1 MRLVLIA
8 VSAAVFS
15 LFAAAGAQ
23 AAPQTLLLVA
33 QGDDLHFTC
42 AGEHCSAEGTSL
54 CLQYERASPTRGTP
68 YELVN
73 EARYGT
79 GRPTGLTLIGQT
91 ASGTEKTLP
100 LDSLKIASERDHMAV
115 RFRID
120 KALLAAH
127 GVKTA
132 KLRVAHNVVLAPV
145 WGPGDANPQLESD
158 IELSMGPMR
167 TVAEGTLKHQKP
179 EVRVAHMVRDTLNA
193 LPRGR
198 VATNDERKT
207 AFDKA
212 LTLHAQKDGGVLQR
226 DVDEA
231 RKNIASC
238 DFIND
243 GEMWYR
249 GYYEKVSRYRG
260 CLGQRH
266 DNLIKGVNQTYW
278 KSMQG
283 AGS

>member
-1 MRLVLIA
+1 MRFALIA

-15 LFAAAGAQ
+15 LFTTAGAQ

-33 QGDDLHFTC
+33 QGNDLYFTC
-42 AGEHCSAEGTSL
+42 AGEHCTTEGSSL

-91 ASGTEKTLP
+91 ASGSEKTLP
-100 LDSLKIASERDHMAV
+100 LDSMSIASERDHMAA
-115 RFRID
+115 R
-120 KALLAAH
+120 LAAH
-127 GVKTA
+127 GVESA
-132 KLRVAHNVVLAPV
+132 KLRVTHNVVLAPV
-145 WGPGDANPQLESD
+145 WQLGDPNPQLEAD
-158 IELSMGPMR
+158 YELSMGPLR
-167 TVAEGTLKHQKP
+167 AAAESTLKRQQT
-179 EVRVAHMVRDTLNA
+179 EVRVAHIVRDTMNA

-198 VATNDERKT
+198 VATKEERKT
-207 AFDKA
+207 AFDTA
-212 LTLHAQKDGGVLQR
+212 LTLHGQKAGGIPQN
-226 DVDEA
+226 DVDKA

-238 DFIND
+238 DYID
-243 GEMWYR
+243 DREMWFR

-266 DNLIKGVNQTYW
+266 DNLMKDVNQQYW
-278 KSMQG
+278 DSMKG
-283 AGS
+283 TGS

>member
-1 MRLVLIA
+1 MRVVLTA
-8 VSAAVFS
+8 LSAAVFS
-15 LFAAAGAQ
+15 LFATVGAQ

-54 CLQYERASPTRGTP
+54 CLQYERATPTRGTA

-79 GRPTGLTLIGQT
+79 GRPTGLALIGQT
-91 ASGTEKTLP
+91 ASGAEKALP
-100 LDSLKIASERDHMAV
+100 LESLSIASERDHMAV
-115 RFRID
+115 RFSIT
-120 KALLAAH
+120 KALLAEH
-127 GVKTA
+127 GVQSA
-132 KLRVAHNVVLAPV
+132 KLRVKHNVVLAPV
-145 WGPGDANPQLESD
+145 WAPGDANPQLESD
-158 IELSMGPMR
+158 LELSMGPMR
-167 TVAEGTLKHQKP
+167 AVAESTLKRQET
-179 EVRVAHMVRDTLNA
+179 EVRVAHIVRDTLNA

-198 VATNDERKT
+198 VATIGERKT
-207 AFDKA
+207 AFDTA
-212 LTLHAQKDGGVLQR
+212 VALHARKDGGVPQQH
-226 DVDEA
+226 VHEA
-231 RKNIASC
+231 RENVASC

-243 GEMWYR
+243 GEMWFR

-283 AGS
+283 TGS

>member
-1 MRLVLIA
+1 MRIVLTA
-8 VSAAVFS
+8 LSAAVFS
-15 LFAAAGAQ
+15 LFAATGAH

-91 ASGTEKTLP
+91 AGGTEKPLP
-100 LDSLKIASERDHMAV
+100 LESLDIASERDHMAV
-115 RFRID
+115 RFRIK

-127 GVKTA
+127 GVQSA
-132 KLRVAHNVVLAPV
+132 KLRVTHNVVLAPV

-158 IELSMGPMR
+158 LELSMGPMR
-167 TVAEGTLKHQKP
+167 AAAESTLKRQQK
-179 EVRVAHMVRDTLNA
+179 EVRVAHIVRDTLNA

-198 VATNDERKT
+198 VATKAERKT
-207 AFDKA
+207 AFDA
-212 LTLHAQKDGGVLQR
+212 AITLHAQKDGGVLKR
-226 DVDEA
+226 DVSEA
-231 RKNIASC
+231 RENIASC
-238 DFIND
+238 DYIDD
-243 GEMWYR
+243 GEMWFR

-266 DNLIKGVNQTYW
+266 DNLIKGVNQQYW
-278 KSMQG
+278 ESMKG

>member
-1 MRLVLIA
+1 MRFVLTA

-15 LFAAAGAQ
+15 LFAATGAQ

-73 EARYGT
+73 EARYAT

-91 ASGTEKTLP
+91 ASGMEKSLP
-100 LDSLKIASERDHMAV
+100 LESLDIASERDHMAV
-115 RFRID
+115 RFRIK
-120 KALLAAH
+120 KAMLAAH
-127 GVKTA
+127 GVQSA
-132 KLRVAHNVVLAPV
+132 KLRVTHNVVLAPV
-145 WGPGDANPQLESD
+145 WEPGDANPQLEPD

-167 TVAEGTLKHQKP
+167 AAAEATLKRQQK
-179 EVRVAHMVRDTLNA
+179 EVRVAHIMRDTMNA

-198 VATNDERKT
+198 VATKAERKT
-207 AFDKA
+207 AFDA
-212 LTLHAQKDGGVLQR
+212 AVALHAQKDGGVLER
-226 DVDEA
+226 DVNEA
-231 RKNIASC
+231 RENVASC
-238 DFIND
+238 SYIDD
-243 GEMWYR
+243 GEMWFR

-266 DNLIKGVNQTYW
+266 DNLIKGVNQQYW
-278 KSMQG
+278 ESMKG
-283 AGS
+283 TGS

>member
-132 KLRVAHNVVLAPV
+132 KLRVTHNVVLAPV

-167 TVAEGTLKHQKP
+167 TVAEGTLKRQQT

-207 AFDKA
+207 AFDSA

-231 RKNIASC
+231 RKNVASC

>member
-1 MRLVLIA
+1 
-8 VSAAVFS
+8 
-15 LFAAAGAQ
+15 
-23 AAPQTLLLVA
+23 
-33 QGDDLHFTC
+33 
-42 AGEHCSAEGTSL
+42 
-54 CLQYERASPTRGTP
+54 
-68 YELVN
+68 
-73 EARYGT
+73 
-79 GRPTGLTLIGQT
+79 
-91 ASGTEKTLP
+91 
-100 LDSLKIASERDHMAV
+100 
-115 RFRID
+115 
-120 KALLAAH
+120 
-127 GVKTA
+127 
-132 KLRVAHNVVLAPV
+132 
-145 WGPGDANPQLESD
+145 
-158 IELSMGPMR
+158 
-167 TVAEGTLKHQKP
+167 VAEGTLKHQKP